1 VSKSKSSKNDN
12 SAAEAARIAL
22 ADAQFATVGNRLK
35 TLSAT
40 EPLLRAYGEDP
51 RAYAGELTKQYAALA
66 SRPRSSFPAVK
77 DISPRVALT
86 LDHLA
91 DIFGPWQIVAA
102 PTATVGLVEKPTSSK
117 TSGDVNGI
125 LSPGYIIP
133 YAVVSNSS
141 TQEQWWVNTWQYIIT
156 LPITPT
162 GPGRLA
168 YRFSV
173 QAGLEFY
180 RQNFLSGSAHVYG
193 TVATTSDLASHPI
206 DFTHP
211 TSSTFAIAEN
221 LPTSEVPPLLSGYT
235 AVNGHIDLVAGKTP
249 AIGILCGLI
258 LSVAQGEM
266 RVTPDYYSYIFLSN
280 PDAKTNADI
289 GKIEYRID
297 PIFWVEAVTAKINA

>member
-1 VSKSKSSKNDN
+1 VSKSESSKNDN
-12 SAAEAARIAL
+12 SATEAARIAL
-22 ADAQFATVGNRLK
+22 VDAQFATVGNRLK
-35 TLSAT
+35 ALNAT

-51 RAYAGELTKQYAALA
+51 KAYAGELTKQYAALA
-66 SRPRSSFPAVK
+66 SRPRPSAPHNK

-86 LDHLA
+86 LDRLA
-91 DIFGPWQIVAA
+91 DIFGPWQTVAA
-102 PTATVGLVEKPTSSK
+102 PTADVGLVEKPTSSK
-117 TSGDVNGI
+117 TSGDVNGV

-133 YAVVSNSS
+133 YAAIANSGA
-141 TQEQWWVNTWQYIIT
+141 QEQWWINTWQYIIP
-156 LPITPT
+156 LPVTPT

-168 YRFSV
+168 YRFNV

-180 RQNFLSGSAHVYG
+180 RQNFLSGSAHVYA
-193 TVATTSDLASHPI
+193 TVATTNDLAVHPI

-211 TSSTFAIAEN
+211 ASSTFAIAED

-235 AVNGHIDLVAGKTP
+235 TANGHIDLIAGKTP

-266 RVTPDYYSYIFLSN
+266 RVTPEYYSYIFLSN

-297 PIFWVEAVTAKINA
+297 PIFWVEAVTAMINA

>member
-1 VSKSKSSKNDN
+1 MSKSKSSKNDN

-66 SRPRSSFPAVK
+66 SRPRPSVPAVK

-133 YAVVSNSS
+133 YAAISNSS
-141 TQEQWWVNTWQYIIT
+141 TQEQWWVNTWQYIIP

-180 RQNFLSGSAHVYG
+180 RQNFLSGPRMSTARSRQQ
-193 TVATTSDLASHPI
+193 ATSPATPSTS
-206 DFTHP
+206 P
-211 TSSTFAIAEN
+211 T
-221 LPTSEVPPLLSGYT
+221 PPAPPSPSPKT
-235 AVNGHIDLVAGKTP
+235 CPPARSRPCSPDNAVNGHIDLVAGKTP

>member
-1 VSKSKSSKNDN
+1 VSKSKSSNNDN
-12 SAAEAARIAL
+12 SVAEAARIAL

-51 RAYAGELTKQYAALA
+51 KAYAGELTKQYAALA
-66 SRPRSSFPAVK
+66 SRPRPSLAAVK

-91 DIFGPWQIVAA
+91 NIFGPWQTVAA

-133 YAVVSNSS
+133 YADIFNSGS
-141 TQEQWWVNTWQYIIT
+141 QEQWWVNTWRYII
-156 LPITPT
+156 PFPVTPT

-168 YRFSV
+168 YRFYV
-173 QAGLEFY
+173 QAGLQLFQ
-180 RQNFLSGSAHVYG
+180 QNFLSGSVHAYA
-193 TVATTSDLASHPI
+193 TVATTNDLAGHPI

-211 TSSTFAIAEN
+211 TSSTFAIFED
-221 LPTSEVPPLLSGYT
+221 LPSSEVPPLLTGYV

-258 LSVAQGEM
+258 FSVANGEL
-266 RVTPDYYSYIFLSN
+266 RVLPGYYSYLFLTN
-280 PDAKTNADI
+280 PDTKTDADI

-297 PIFWVEAVTAKINA
+297 PLFWIEAVTAKINA

>member
-1 VSKSKSSKNDN
+1 MSKSKSSKNN
-12 SAAEAARIAL
+12 SSATEAARIAR
-22 ADAQFATVGNRLK
+22 AEAQFATVGNRLK

-40 EPLLRAYGEDP
+40 EPLLHAYGEDP
-51 RAYAGELTKQYAALA
+51 KAYSAELTKQYAALA
-66 SRPRSSFPAVK
+66 SRPRPSAPVVK

-86 LDHLA
+86 LDRLA
-91 DIFGPWQIVAA
+91 DIFGPWQTVAV
-102 PTATVGLVEKPTSSK
+102 PTADVGLVEKPNSSK
-117 TSGDVNGI
+117 TSGDAGGV

-133 YAVVSNSS
+133 YAAISNSGS
-141 TQEQWWVNTWQYIIT
+141 QEQWWVNTWQYVIP

-168 YRFSV
+168 YRFYV

-180 RQNFLSGSAHVYG
+180 RQNFLSGSAHVYA
-193 TVATTSDLASHPI
+193 TVAITNDLAGHPI
-206 DFTHP
+206 DFSQP
-211 TSSTFAIAEN
+211 ASSTFAIAED

-258 LSVAQGEM
+258 LSVAQGEL
-266 RVTPDYYSYIFLSN
+266 RVTPDYYSYIFLTN
-280 PDAKTNADI
+280 PDARSNADI

-297 PIFWVEAVTAKINA
+297 PIFWVEAVAAKLTE